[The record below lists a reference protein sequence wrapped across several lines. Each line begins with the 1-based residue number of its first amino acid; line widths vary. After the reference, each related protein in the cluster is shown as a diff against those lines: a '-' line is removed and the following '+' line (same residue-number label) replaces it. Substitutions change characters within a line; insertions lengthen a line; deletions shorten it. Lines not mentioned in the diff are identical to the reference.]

1 MCFVVSN
8 DIDCVITLFVFHQ
21 RYQRYGDIRCI
32 RLIEDG
38 IDSHTELN
46 LFWRILQGNF
56 DHIRPRYR
64 VWNRWNFANN
74 TLYFHIRQSP
84 KCDGRRAT
92 RVNFAHFL
100 FWQSDDRLRFVT
112 GRQGT
117 NSLACCYDLTGLDIE
132 SRNNTAV
139 WSNQSSITI
148 LIVTQIETCLGL
160 LQLSFRRI
168 QLIFSLIQLQFADSL
183 LSVQSAVSFSICTS

>member
-1 MCFVVSN
+1 M
-8 DIDCVITLFVFHQ
+8 
-21 RYQRYGDIRCI
+21 
-32 RLIEDG
+32 
-38 IDSHTELN
+38 
-46 LFWRILQGNF
+46 
-56 DHIRPRYR
+56 
-64 VWNRWNFANN
+64 
-74 TLYFHIRQSP
+74 
-84 KCDGRRAT
+84 
-92 RVNFAHFL
+92 
-100 FWQSDDRLRFVT
+100 T

-117 NSLACCYDLTGLDIE
+117 YSLACCHDLTGLDIE

-183 LSVQSAVSFSICTS
+183 LSVQSAISFSIRTS